1 MAKQKKTRKQLLKEP
16 DEFITVTG
24 KAIAFV
30 SEYQNQISY
39 ALIAIVAIAL
49 IFFGYRFFAQRA
61 ESKAFSILGQTQ
73 SKYETLKK
81 ASSAIE
87 AYNQVS
93 EAFQSIIKKYGGNAG
108 GKFARVIYANISYDA
123 EQYEK
128 AITLYKKSLND
139 FKTDKLVYYMI
150 LSNLGYAYQQVE
162 DLQNAVIYFEK
173 ASSATDSQISEEALF
188 NLGLIY
194 EKLGETD
201 KSKAAF
207 QKIVNNH
214 PNSIYLSIVEEKL
227 ATLRTGN
234 NLQN

>member
-39 ALIAIVAIAL
+39 ALIAIVVIVL

-81 ASSAIE
+81 ASSAIK

-93 EAFQSIIKKYGGNAG
+93 ESFQSIIKKYGGNAG

-123 EQYEK
+123 AQYEK
-128 AITLYKKSLND
+128 AIALYKQSLND

-173 ASSATDSQISEEALF
+173 ASSAEDSQISEEALF

-201 KSKAAF
+201 KSKEAL

-234 NLQN
+234 NIQN